1 MSRLSELIRRRLRLR
16 VVVWLLVI
24 PVPPLLLTIWA
35 AQDSYSRLASERQQ
49 AAHELALQTLQTL
62 DRLLFERYGDAQIF
76 SQLPVVRAL
85 ELNRIAE
92 VAKAVVT
99 TYAPYYVLIVMADRD
114 GVIRA
119 VNQVDGN
126 GRPIPS
132 RRLIGA
138 TVRSESWFTQA
149 LAGQQVHVED
159 VHADGLTRQVFGED
173 APRTVTFSSR
183 IMGSE
188 AGGREGQVVGVWAAW
203 IPEPVFIQALGL
215 GRNGVEG
222 DEALRVAL
230 FTKGGQEIGV
240 GAKGAGQPEA
250 KTLGGKGGTVKI
262 VVTPLASV
270 ASTGFAS
277 YSGLGW
283 TVRVY
288 PGSGGQTARTPFSLP
303 IAGGIGV
310 SILAGMLFIWRLTT
324 RQLVEPLEA
333 LADAAEAL
341 KRGEAT
347 EIPRDPD
354 RRDAIGVLQ
363 SEVSGMVTALR
374 SQQEMLRTHAVASM
388 DQAVSLQLLL
398 ENIRDIT
405 TAESDLDQYLQKL
418 TESACRLVG
427 AKYGALGVFD
437 GEGKRLA
444 QFFTVGLDEAT
455 RKAIGELPTGLGLL
469 GALVHETRPMRLKDL
484 THHPASVGFPPHHPP
499 MHSFLGASI
508 RAHGRLFGRLYL
520 TEKRDA
526 DEFTEG
532 DALTIDAIAAQA
544 GVAIENAHLLRDAQ
558 RREEA
563 LRMSNQELENFTY
576 AVSHDLQ
583 TPLRGIHGFADLL
596 LKRIK
601 DRLEPRELHY
611 VDRIQA
617 GARRMAEMVN
627 DLLEFSRIERITHPF
642 EDVALDDVLAQ
653 SLADLQGVIRKA
665 HAGVVIEKPLPV
677 VWADRVRMGQ
687 VWTNLLTNAIKY
699 AKAGVA
705 PKIVVRWS
713 ETPQEFVF
721 MVQDNGI
728 GIAPEFH
735 ARIFGL
741 FHRLHTDEAYEGTG
755 VGLAI
760 VKRIVEFH
768 KGRIRV
774 ESAEGHG
781 STFVFTIP
789 KKTVSV

>member
-1 MSRLSELIRRRLRLR
+1 MSRFFELIRKRLRLR
-16 VVVWLLVI
+16 VVVWLFVI
-24 PVPPLLLTIWA
+24 PALPLLLTIWA
-35 AQDSYSRLASERQQ
+35 AQEGYSRLAADQKQ
-49 AAHELALQTLQTL
+49 AAEVLAAHTLQTL
-62 DRLLFERYGDAQIF
+62 DRVLFERYGDARIY

-85 ELNRIAE
+85 EFDRITE

-119 VNQVDGN
+119 VNPVDGN
-126 GRPIPS
+126 GLPIPS

-138 TVRSESWFTQA
+138 TVRSESWFARA
-149 LAGQQVHVED
+149 LAGPNIHVED
-159 VHADGLTRQVFGED
+159 THADELTRQVFGAD
-173 APRTVTFSSR
+173 TPRMITFSSR
-183 IMGSE
+183 IMGNA

-203 IPEPVFIQALGL
+203 IPEPVLLQTLEIVSSGL
-215 GRNGVEG
+215 KGKESWQ
-222 DEALRVAL
+222 VAL
-230 FTKGGQEIGV
+230 FTKDGQEIGV
-240 GAKGAGQPEA
+240 GAKGAGRTE
-250 KTLGGKGGTVKI
+250 KKNLGKGGTGEVPVI
-262 VVTPLASV
+262 PLATV
-270 ASTGFAS
+270 ASTGFAA

-283 TVRVY
+283 TARVY
-288 PGSGGQTARTPFSLP
+288 PGPGGRTARTPFSLP
-303 IAGGIGV
+303 VAGGIGV
-310 SILAGMLFIWRLTT
+310 AILAGMFFIWRLTT
-324 RQLVEPLEA
+324 RQILEPLEA

-341 KRGEAT
+341 KRGEAA

-354 RRDAIGVLQ
+354 RHDAIGVLQ
-363 SEVSGMVTALR
+363 SEMSGMVTALR
-374 SQQEMLRTHAVASM
+374 SQQEMLRTHATASM

-418 TESACRLVG
+418 VESACRLVG
-427 AKYGALGVFD
+427 ARYGALGVFD
-437 GEGKRLA
+437 GEGKSLA
-444 QFFTVGLDEAT
+444 QFFTAGIDEAT
-455 RKAIGELPTGLGLL
+455 QKAIGDLPTGKGLL
-469 GALVHETRPMRLKDL
+469 GALVHETGSLRLKDL
-484 THHPASVGFPPHHPP
+484 TRHPASVGFPPHHP
-499 MHSFLGASI
+499 MMRSFLGVSI
-508 RAHGRLFGRLYL
+508 RAHGRLFGRLYF

-544 GVAIENAHLLRDAQ
+544 GVAIENAHLLLDAQ

-601 DRLEPRELHY
+601 DRLDPREQHY
-611 VDRIQA
+611 VERIQA

-627 DLLEFSRIERITHPF
+627 DLLEFSRIERVTHPF
-642 EDVALDDVLAQ
+642 EDVPMGDVLAQ
-653 SLADLQGVIRKA
+653 SLEDIRDVIRKT
-665 HAGVVIEKPLPV
+665 HAGIDIEKPLPV
-677 VWADRVRMGQ
+677 VWADRVRMGH

-699 AKAGVA
+699 AKDGVA
-705 PKIVVRWS
+705 PRIAIRWN

-735 ARIFGL
+735 ARVFGL

-760 VKRIVEFH
+760 VKRIVDFC
-768 KGRIRV
+768 KGRIWV

-781 STFVFTIP
+781 STFFFTVP
-789 KKTVSV
+789 KKTVSI